1 MNVWENV
8 WSALGWFALALI
20 IVIFGVTIYVI
31 IAVVYYAIKGKV
43 MKSRKLRQNRAATQE
58 QFLDEA
64 RVIGKDMYKQDVIFG
79 DSKAGA
85 FMAGARWA
93 WGYFHRG

>member
-1 MNVWENV
+1 M
-8 WSALGWFALALI
+8 ALLVVVCGVSI
-20 IVIFGVTIYVI
+20 YIVIMI
-31 IAVVYYAIKGKV
+31 VYYAVKGKV
-43 MKSRKLRQNRAATQE
+43 TKSRKLRNNRAATQE